1 MKHALFIIM
10 LVAGIT
16 TLALA
21 QPTTSPRDTSGTRV
35 IYVVR
40 HAEKASGP
48 DPVLSEQGHTRAD
61 RLAQMLKHEPLG
73 AVFVTDTNRSRLT
86 GSPSSQT
93 HAIETTTYPATDPH
107 ALRSMIDAL
116 PHDSNAL
123 VIAHS
128 NTVSM
133 ILESL
138 GAQSV
143 GDLPEDEY
151 TRVFAVVLRDG
162 SHVRTLKLS
171 Y

>member
-1 MKHALFIIM
+1 M
-10 LVAGIT
+10 LE
-16 TLALA
+16 
-21 QPTTSPRDTSGTRV
+21 
-35 IYVVR
+35 
-40 HAEKASGP
+40 H
-48 DPVLSEQGHTRAD
+48 EQLR
-61 RLAQMLKHEPLG
+61 

-86 GSPSSQT
+86 GSPSART
-93 HAIETTTYPATDPH
+93 HSIETTTYPATDPH
-107 ALRSMIDAL
+107 ALRSMIEAL

-128 NTVSM
+128 NTVSL

-162 SHVRTLKLS
+162 THVRTLNLS